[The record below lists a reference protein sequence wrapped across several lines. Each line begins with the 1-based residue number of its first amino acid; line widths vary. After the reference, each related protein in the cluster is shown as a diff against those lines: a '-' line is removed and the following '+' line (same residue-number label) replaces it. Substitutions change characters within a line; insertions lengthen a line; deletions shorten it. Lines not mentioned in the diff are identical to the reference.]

1 MEKVKSQ
8 KLSAFLIA
16 IILITGSLIVLK
28 IFNNSYALP
37 EPKAPIINSIEKTSE
52 NPLQVKLNYT
62 LEDVEDAYNVS
73 ILNVTETK
81 TYTEYVT
88 KTEGENEY
96 LINDLEKGKTYE
108 FIVKMCLEDTC
119 KESNKESISIP
130 ADTPEPTP
138 SKITVG
144 KISNLRTTNIT
155 SNTIS
160 LKWNAA
166 TNATSYKLKYKK
178 TSASSWYEHNIPG
191 TTVNIKSLKPNTK
204 YNVMIVGTRNGV
216 ELDNNNWVSMT
227 FQTNPSVPNVT
238 GFSAKAVSHSQV
250 ELKFKKK
257 KNKKLYFVIYRST
270 NNKNWTQIKT
280 LSATKTSYINKKLS
294 ANKTYYYKMRVLDKT
309 TRSGKWFYG
318 NYTASKKVKTPSKNS
333 KTYILVS
340 IKKQKLWFYKKGKL
354 VLKSNVVT
362 GTKGHTNTPK
372 GTYKIRGK
380 SRSAYLVG
388 RDYVSFVNY
397 WMLIDGGSQIGLHDA
412 TWRSSFGG
420 SIYKYNGSH
429 GCINLPYKVAKK
441 IYKKAPVG
449 TKVIVK

>member
-16 IILITGSLIVLK
+16 IILITSSLIVLK

-62 LEDVEDAYNVS
+62 LEDVEDEYNVS

-81 TYTEYVT
+81 TYTEDVT

-130 ADTPEPTP
+130 ADTPTP

-144 KISNLRTTNIT
+144 KISNLKTTSIT
-155 SNTIS
+155 SNTLS

-166 TNATSYKLKYKK
+166 SNATSYKLKYKK
-178 TSASSWYEHNIPG
+178 ASASSWYEHNITG
-191 TTVNIKSLKPNTK
+191 TTINIKSLKPNTK
-204 YNVMIVGTRNGV
+204 YNVMIIGIRNGV

-227 FQTNPSVPNVT
+227 FQTNPNVPNVT
-238 GFSAKAVSHSQV
+238 GFSA
-250 ELKFKKK
+250 
-257 KNKKLYFVIYRST
+257 
-270 NNKNWTQIKT
+270 KNWTQIKT

-318 NYTASKKVKTPSKNS
+318 NYTASKRVKTPSKNS

-397 WMLIDGGSQIGLHDA
+397 WMLIDGGLQIGLHDA